1 MKRFLAIALSLI
13 ACALFAGPAASAQL
27 TKCRISY
34 DLKGWSVFYKT
45 SNGTG
50 RITCTNG
57 QSADVRL
64 SAHGGGV
71 TFGSFTVIGGKG
83 TFSSVR
89 DFADLYG
96 TYVEATAHAGAGGST
111 DARAMAKG
119 DVNLILSGTG
129 QGLSLGFAFGAFT
142 IQPR

>member
-1 MKRFLAIALSLI
+1 MRRLLATALSMT
-13 ACALFAGPAASAQL
+13 ACVLLAGPANSAQL

-45 SNGTG
+45 SKGTG
-50 RITCTNG
+50 RITCSNG
-57 QSADVRL
+57 QSANVRL

-71 TFGSFTVIGGKG
+71 TLGKFEVTGGKG

-89 DFADLYG
+89 DIADLYG
-96 TYVEATAHAGAGGST
+96 TYVEAAAHAGAGGST
-111 DARAMAKG
+111 DARTMAKG
-119 DVNLILSGTG
+119 EVSLSLAGTG
-129 QGLSLGFAFGAFT
+129 QGVNLGISLGGFT

>member
-1 MKRFLAIALSLI
+1 MRRFLIIALSMT
-13 ACALFAGPAASAQL
+13 ACVLLAEPVASAQL
-27 TKCRISY
+27 TKCQISY
-34 DLKGWSVFYKT
+34 DLEGWSVFYKT
-45 SNGTG
+45 SKGTG

-57 QSADVRL
+57 QSADVGL

-71 TFGSFTVIGGKG
+71 TFGIFKVTGGKG
-83 TFSSVR
+83 SFSSVR
-89 DFADLYG
+89 DIADLYG

-119 DVNLILSGTG
+119 EVSLSLAGTG
-129 QGLSLGFAFGAFT
+129 QGVNLGVAFGGFT

>member
-1 MKRFLAIALSLI
+1 MRRFLVIALSMTT
-13 ACALFAGPAASAQL
+13 CVLFAGPVASAQL

-34 DLKGWSVFYKT
+34 DLEGWSLFYKT
-45 SNGTG
+45 SKGTG

-57 QSADVRL
+57 QSANVSL

-71 TFGSFTVIGGKG
+71 TFGKFKVIGGKG
-83 TFSSVR
+83 AFSSVR
-89 DFADLYG
+89 DIVELYG
-96 TYVEATAHAGAGGST
+96 TYAEATVHAGAGGST

-119 DVNLILSGTG
+119 EVNLSLAGIG
-129 QGLSLGFAFGAFT
+129 QGVNLGVAFGGFT

>member
-1 MKRFLAIALSLI
+1 MRRFLAIALSMT
-13 ACALFAGPAASAQL
+13 ACVLFAGPVASAQL
-27 TKCRISY
+27 AKCRISY

-45 SNGTG
+45 SKGTG

-64 SAHGGGV
+64 RAHGGGV
-71 TFGSFTVIGGKG
+71 TFGTIEVIGGKG
-83 TFSSVR
+83 RFSSVR
-89 DFADLYG
+89 DIADLYG

-111 DARAMAKG
+111 DARAMMKG
-119 DVNLILSGTG
+119 EVSLSLAGTG
-129 QGLSLGFAFGAFT
+129 QGVNLGVAFGGFT

>member
-1 MKRFLAIALSLI
+1 MRRFLAIALSMT
-13 ACALFAGPAASAQL
+13 ACVLLAGPVASAQL
-27 TKCRISY
+27 AKCRISY

-45 SNGTG
+45 SKGTG

-57 QSADVRL
+57 QSANVSL
-64 SAHGGGV
+64 GAHGGV
-71 TFGSFTVIGGKG
+71 TFGTFKVTGGKG

-89 DFADLYG
+89 NIADLYG

-119 DVNLILSGTG
+119 EVSLSLAGTG
-129 QGLSLGFAFGAFT
+129 QGVNLGIAFGGFT
-142 IQPR
+142 IKPR